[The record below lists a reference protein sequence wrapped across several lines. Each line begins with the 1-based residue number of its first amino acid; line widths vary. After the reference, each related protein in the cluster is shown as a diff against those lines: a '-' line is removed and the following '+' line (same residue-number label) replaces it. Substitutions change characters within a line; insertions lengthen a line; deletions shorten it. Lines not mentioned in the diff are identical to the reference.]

1 MSAYM
6 KAAETVEWATP
17 HRIFDAL
24 NERYRFTLDPC
35 ATPDNATCQ
44 RYFTEADDGLLQS
57 WAGERVYCNPPYGRA
72 LPAWIAKAYRES
84 LRGALVV
91 MLIPAR
97 TDTAAWH
104 DYIFPHASEVIFLR
118 GRLKFGGS
126 DASAPFPS
134 VIVRFG
140 GEQAGIHAATQD
152 DL

>member
-1 MSAYM
+1 M
-6 KAAETVEWATP
+6 W
-17 HRIFDAL
+17 H
-24 NERYRFTLDPC
+24 FTLDAAASDENAKC
-35 ATPDNATCQ
+35 A
-44 RYFTEADDGLLQS
+44 RYFTAADDGLVKS
-57 WAGERVYCNPPYGRA
+57 WAGERVWLNPPYGRA

-91 MLIPAR
+91 MPIPAR

-140 GEQAGIHAATQD
+140 GEQVGIHAATQD